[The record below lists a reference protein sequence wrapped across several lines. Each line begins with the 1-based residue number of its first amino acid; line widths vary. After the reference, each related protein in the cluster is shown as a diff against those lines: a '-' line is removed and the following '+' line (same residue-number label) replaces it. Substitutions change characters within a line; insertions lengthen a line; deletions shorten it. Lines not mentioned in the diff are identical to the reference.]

1 MSRRPGVKPDP
12 PGVDH
17 RRVTFSVTGLDP
29 APTGAPCSAPV
40 LLTDAT
46 LRRAIE
52 AAGEPRMLFQPIVD
66 LRRGETAGYEA
77 LARFSGPPA
86 ARPDQWFA
94 AAAAAGLGP
103 ELEAKALGEA
113 LRARPG
119 LPAGT
124 FLSVNVSPRYLGT
137 SPVTRVL
144 EAPVDL
150 AGVVIE
156 LTEHVPYGET
166 SQLRTQLDRL
176 RERGARIA
184 LDDTGSGYSGLQQIA
199 DLRPDVVK
207 LDRAFVDGLDSNEV
221 KAVFAEFL
229 TGVAS
234 RLDAQLLAE
243 GVERVPEL
251 DRLISMGVPLA
262 QGWLLGRPDSSWSS
276 LPVPTRQRVLSRA
289 SLRGHTRTA
298 EGLLEDAPRM
308 ASTEVPAAPRPVSG
322 HDRDAESPV
331 VHVVL
336 DSRARPVALVLVP
349 PSSSPSAVHVRP
361 VSLRTLIDT
370 PVEKLALQAVTRPL
384 EHRFDPIVCTSEDGA
399 YQGIVRVERLL
410 AELADPAPGREAH
423 HGAPIVSPRGPV
435 D

>member
-1 MSRRPGVKPDP
+1 M
-12 PGVDH
+12 
-17 RRVTFSVTGLDP
+17 TGSGTRIDP
-29 APTGAPCSAPV
+29 AAV

-46 LRRAIE
+46 LRRALE
-52 AAGEPRMLFQPIVD
+52 TPGEPRMLFQPIVD
-66 LRRGETAGYEA
+66 LRRGVTAGYEA

-94 AAAAAGLGP
+94 AAGASGLGP

-113 LRARPG
+113 LRARAG

-124 FLSVNVSPRYLGT
+124 FLSVNVSPRYLAT
-137 SPVTRVL
+137 PPVARVL
-144 EAPVDL
+144 AAPGDL
-150 AGVVIE
+150 GGVVIE

-166 SQLRTQLDRL
+166 TQLRAELDRL
-176 RERGARIA
+176 RARGARIA

-207 LDRAFVDGLDSNEV
+207 LDRAFVDGLDGNEV

-262 QGWLLGRPDSSWSS
+262 QGWLLGRPDSAWTS
-276 LPVPTRQRVLSRA
+276 LSVPTAQRVLSRA
-289 SLRGHTRTA
+289 GLRDHTGTA

-308 ASTEVPAAPRPVSG
+308 ASAELVDLPPPPGWQAPAELSPR
-322 HDRDAESPV
+322 V
-331 VHVVL
+331 VHAVL
-336 DSRARPVALVLVP
+336 DGRGRPVALVLVP
-349 PSSSPSAVHVRP
+349 SAADGRLEVRP

-370 PVEKLALQAVTRPL
+370 PIEELALQAVTRP
-384 EHRFDPIVCTSEDGA
+384 EAHRFDPIVCTSDDGV

-410 AELADPAPGREAH
+410 AELADPAGRPALSSPGAAPVRVPRTRRPDPGWPDRSRRPG
-423 HGAPIVSPRGPV
+423 GA
-435 D
+435 